1 MGTSTLSPSISA
13 PPTILMIHLKRL
25 VLGKK
30 IQQLVGFEEELD
42 LNPHM
47 AVKGEPL
54 IYELI
59 VVIEHIGCHEAGHY
73 IAFTRGEAA

>member
-1 MGTSTLSPSISA
+1 
-13 PPTILMIHLKRL
+13 MIHLKRL

-30 IQQLVGFEEELD
+30 IQHLVGFEEELD
-42 LNPHM
+42 LSPYM

-59 VVIEHIGCHEAGHY
+59 GVIEHIGSHKEGHY
-73 IAFTRGEAA
+73 IAFIRGEEA